1 MRYAIIENGV
11 VDNIAEAD
19 TPLAINWVRSDV
31 AGIGWLLEDG
41 ELVPPPAPPV
51 PAEPVR
57 VVITGLAI
65 NGTQQITPRS
75 RVVIRAGQSIGVVAE
90 TRQGGQ
96 LVPVSDSFAVP
107 IGRVNGAVETT
118 ERAEFVGGIANM
130 LIPFPSA
137 GEFEVTQALL
147 NLYLPPEQQMLFDTF
162 NISVTRT

>member
-1 MRYAIIENGV
+1 MRYAIVINSVAINV
-11 VDNIAEAD
+11 VEAEQPMAE
-19 TPLAINWVRSDV
+19 NWVRSDT
-31 AGIGWLLEDG
+31 AGIGWLLESG
-41 ELVPPPAPPV
+41 ELVPPPAPPA

-75 RVVIRAGQSIGVVAE
+75 RVVLRAGQSLGVVAE
-90 TRQGGQ
+90 TRQGSQ
-96 LVPVSDSFAVP
+96 LAPVTDSFALP

-118 ERAEFVGGIANM
+118 ERAEFIGGIANM

>member
-1 MRYAIIENGV
+1 MRYSIVVDGV
-11 VDNIAEAD
+11 VINTAVAD
-19 TPLAINWVRSDV
+19 EPLSDNWVQSDT
-31 AGIGWLLEDG
+31 ANIGWLYDG
-41 ELVPPPAPPV
+41 EDFTPPSA

-57 VVITGLAI
+57 VLITGLSI

-75 RVVIRAGQSIGVVAE
+75 RVVLRAGQSLGVVAE

-96 LVPVSDSFAVP
+96 VVPVTDSFALP

-118 ERAEFVGGIANM
+118 ERAEFIGGIANM

-147 NLYLPPEQQMLFDTF
+147 NLYLPLEQQMLFDTF

>member
-1 MRYAIIENGV
+1 MSKYAIVENGV
-11 VDNIAEAD
+11 VTNTAIADA
-19 TPLAINWVRSDV
+19 PLAANWVQSDT
-31 AGIGWLLEDG
+31 AGIGWLCDG
-41 ELVPPPAPPV
+41 ENFTPPPAPS
-51 PAEPVR
+51 APVR
-57 VVITGLAI
+57 VIITGLAI

-75 RVVIRAGQSIGVVAE
+75 RVVIRAGQSLGVVAE

-96 LVPVSDSFAVP
+96 LVPVTDSFAVP

-118 ERAEFVGGIANM
+118 ERAEFIGGIANM
-130 LIPFPSA
+130 LIPFPNP